1 MILHV
6 HKDWT
11 DVWLGF
17 CSRFVTTLRQLR
29 KVEDKVDKKNV
40 NKVKV
45 KSTQTNVNVS
55 YKK

>member
-1 MILHV
+1 MILQV

-11 DVWLGF
+11 DVWLRF

-29 KVEDKVDKKNV
+29 KVENKVDKKNV
-40 NKVKV
+40 NKIKV

-55 YKK
+55 

>member
-45 KSTQTNVNVS
+45 KSTQTNVNIS

>member
-11 DVWLGF
+11 DVWLRF
-17 CSRFVTTLRQLR
+17 CSKFVTILRQLR
-29 KVEDKVDKKNV
+29 KVKDKVDKKNV
-40 NKVKV
+40 NKAKV

-55 YKK
+55 